1 MGLFEF
7 QMKRGNTLSEKFSGS
22 TGKIDKII
30 TIGGKE
36 DETRNLADALA
47 ADYHISAAPNVLDA
61 AKRLTKEMFSAIVLD
76 LTDNESD
83 MVNILQTLNQLSPDT
98 PVIVIGNPHDTRLI
112 VKAIKAGAFDFV
124 TRPYQ
129 PEKIKLSVRQA
140 IENRSLKNEIDYLR
154 REQDVVYDYNRVIAV
169 SSAMQSVMKSI
180 KRLAQTDSTILVT
193 GETGTGKS
201 FLSGNIHFNSPRHN
215 KPFVGVNCANIPET
229 LLESELFGH
238 NKGAFT
244 GADKTRTGRFE
255 QASGGTIFLDEFCEL
270 SFGLQAKLLRAIE
283 QKSFERLGSNKT
295 IQADTRIIA
304 ATNRDIEALVRTG
317 NFRED
322 LYYRINVLRIHMP
335 PLRER
340 LECIEPL
347 AYYLLRKLSRS
358 VKKRIDS
365 FAPDVIERLRQ
376 YPWPGN
382 IRQLSNTI
390 ERAIL
395 LEDDRVIRQASISL
409 PDLGDKVSP
418 TLQAVGLRLSED
430 QEKDMISNAL
440 EENLWI
446 QKDAARQLGI
456 TPRALNYRIN
466 KLGITHSRWRK
477 NR

>member
-1 MGLFEF
+1 L
-7 QMKRGNTLSEKFSGS
+7 KRRGDTLSGKTSDS
-22 TGKIDKII
+22 TGIIDKII
-30 TIGGKE
+30 AIGGME
-36 DETRNLADALA
+36 DDTRNLASALA
-47 ADYHISAAPNVLDA
+47 TDFHISAAPNVLDA
-61 AKRLTKEMFSAIVLD
+61 AKRLTKETFSAIVLD
-76 LTDNESD
+76 VMDNGSD
-83 MVNILQTLNQLSPDT
+83 MVKILQTLNQVSPDI
-98 PVIVIGNPHDTRLI
+98 PVIVIGNPHDSRLI

-124 TRPYQ
+124 TKPYP
-129 PEKIKLSVRQA
+129 PEKIKLSVHQA
-140 IENRSLKNEIDYLR
+140 LENRSLKNEIDYLR
-154 REQDVVYDYNRVIAV
+154 REQDVVYDYNRVVAV
-169 SSAMQSVMKSI
+169 SPAMQNVMKTI

-201 FLSGNIHFNSPRHN
+201 FLSGNIHFNSPRSN

-238 NKGAFT
+238 DRGAFT

-255 QASGGTIFLDEFCEL
+255 QANGGTLFLDEFCEL
-270 SFGLQAKLLRAIE
+270 SPGLQAKLLRAIE
-283 QKSFERLGSNKT
+283 LKSFERLGSNKT

-304 ATNRDIEALVRTG
+304 ATNRDIEVLVQTG
-317 NFRED
+317 KFRED

-335 PLRER
+335 PLRQR

-347 AYYLLRKLSRS
+347 AHYFLGKLSRS

-365 FAPDVIERLRQ
+365 FAPDVIEMFRQ

-395 LEDDRVIRQASISL
+395 LEDARVIRQESISL
-409 PDLGDKVSP
+409 PDLGHNVSP
-418 TLQAVGLRLSED
+418 NQQAVGLRLSED
-430 QEKDMISNAL
+430 QEKDMICSAL
-440 EENLWI
+440 EGSLWI

-456 TPRALNYRIN
+456 TPRALNYRIK